1 MVFKR
6 RVLNV
11 LFILFLL
18 IFIGTVFYH
27 NIEGWRYLDSVYF
40 TVVTMTTIGY
50 GDFTPQTDIGKIFTI
65 FFIFSG
71 IATAFYT
78 ITLITKYIYKIEFR
92 TKLKETGG
100 IIKIKN

>member
-1 MVFKR
+1 MIFKR

-18 IFIGTVFYH
+18 IFIGTIFYH
-27 NIEGWRYLDSVYF
+27 NVEGWRYLDSLYF

-50 GDFTPQTDIGKIFTI
+50 GDFTPQTDIGKVFTI

-71 IATAFYT
+71 ISVAFYT
-78 ITLITKYIYKIEFR
+78 ISLITRYMYSVELRKKKDF
-92 TKLKETGG
+92 GV
-100 IIKIKN
+100 IKIR